1 MRSFDAVLSRV
12 DTLRGFALLATAGL
26 LGSFT
31 GVLYTFVDVAGDVE
45 AFVLAVAGTVL
56 VATLVARVLKPLYA
70 TVIVLGM
77 LVVGLTWYVFS
88 LSYTP
93 AVAAMVDSNV
103 ALLSGESIHQI
114 RQSGTWALAVVP
126 APVFATWYFALRG
139 WYGTAVLS
147 GGAMLGYVVLT
158 GDATLPVVLL
168 GVVAGAAMLAFGDLG
183 RYQGSTAGA
192 EYVAI
197 GLAVMVLVPLLI
209 SAVPTG
215 AGSPVALG
223 GGGGSGGDG
232 GRTLENTLLAEGD
245 RFRVQGSIELSPAV
259 RFSVD
264 SEVSRYWKARSF
276 DRYTGDGWALT
287 GDTTALNRTE
297 LPFPPGARQIV
308 TQRVAVESRLTTLPA
323 AWRPI
328 SVGDTVADNVSV
340 TAEGDITS
348 DVTLEEGDAYWVTS
362 AIRTA
367 SDASLA
373 TDGTEYPARIDD
385 RYTQLPASTPDRVA
399 ERTGEITD
407 GAETPYETAQAVES
421 WLEANREYS
430 LDVDR
435 PEGNIADAFLFE
447 MDRGYCTY
455 YATTMVTM
463 LRSQGIPA
471 RLATGYTTGQQVDD
485 TSYVVR
491 GLDAHAWVEVYF
503 PDSGWVSFDPTPAGP
518 REAVEGE
525 RLEQARSADDPD
537 VDTEESSAATETPPP
552 TPTATDTDT
561 NDTRTPVENTPV
573 EVNESQFGSPGQEP
587 PTVGGGPES
596 SLPDLPP
603 REHLALGMVLLV
615 GAAAGV
621 RRSGL
626 VRRLRRTAR
635 VRYQRRHDPARDVE
649 VAFERMAILLER
661 EHRPRESGETVRQY
675 LEGIGAPD
683 SAHELAAIHERATY
697 GGTVDGAMA
706 DDAVELVE
714 DLRAAYAGGLVPWRD
729 AS

>member
-1 MRSFDAVLSRV
+1 MDR
-12 DTLRGFALLATAGL
+12 LRGLALLATAGL
-26 LGSFT
+26 LAAYT
-31 GVLYTFVDVAGDVE
+31 GVLYTFVDVAGDVQ
-45 AFVLAVAGTVL
+45 AFALAVVGSL
-56 VATLVARVLKPLYA
+56 LGATLLARILKPVFAVAIAL
-70 TVIVLGM
+70 VVL
-77 LVVGLTWYVFS
+77 LVGLTWYVVS
-88 LSYTP
+88 LPYTP
-93 AVAAMVDSNV
+93 AVGAMIDSNV

-126 APVFATWYFALRG
+126 APVFATWYFALRR
-139 WYGTAVLS
+139 WYATAALA

-168 GVVAGAAMLAFGDLG
+168 GVVAGAAMLALGDLDHHG
-183 RYQGSTAGA
+183 GSTAGA
-192 EYVAI
+192 EYVAM
-197 GLAVMVLVPLLI
+197 GLAVMVLVPLLV
-209 SAVPTG
+209 SAVPAG

-223 GGGGSGGDG
+223 GGGEGGG
-232 GRTLENTLLAEGD
+232 GQTLEKTLLAEGD

-259 RFSVD
+259 RFTVD

-287 GDTTALNRTE
+287 GDTRPLNRSE

-340 TAEGDITS
+340 TNEGDVTS
-348 DVTLEEGDAYWVTS
+348 DVALTEGDAYWVTS
-362 AIRTA
+362 AVRTA
-367 SDASLA
+367 SDASLE
-373 TDGTEYPARIDD
+373 TDGTDYPDWITE

-399 ERTGEITD
+399 DRTAAIAD
-407 GAETPYETAQAVES
+407 GAETPHETARAIEA
-421 WLEANREYS
+421 WLEGNREYS

-435 PEGNIADAFLFE
+435 PAGNIADAFLFE

-463 LRSQGIPA
+463 LRTQGVPA
-471 RLATGYTTGQQVDD
+471 RLATGYTTGQPVDD
-485 TSYVVR
+485 TRYVVR

-525 RLEQARSADDPD
+525 RIEQARSADEPD
-537 VDTEESSAATETPPP
+537 VDTAESSAITETPTPIP
-552 TPTATDTDT
+552 TETEPEPET
-561 NDTRTPVENTPV
+561 NGTFTPVQNTPV
-573 EVNESQFGSPGQEP
+573 QANESQFGPMGPDPS
-587 PTVGGGPES
+587 TVGDGPGG

-603 REHLALGMVLLV
+603 REHLALGLVLVV

-626 VRRLRRTAR
+626 ARGLARSAR
-635 VRYQRRHDPARDVE
+635 VRYQRQRDPATDVE
-649 VAFERMAILLER
+649 VAFERMSILLQR
-661 EHRPRESGETVRQY
+661 NHRPRETGETVRQY
-675 LEGIGAPD
+675 LDAVGAPEP
-683 SAHELAAIHERATY
+683 AHRLAAIYERATY
-697 GGTVDGAMA
+697 AEPVDRNMA
-706 DDAVELVE
+706 DDAIALVDEL
-714 DLRAAYAGGLVPWRD
+714 RGAYGSGWVPWGE